1 VLRLEF
7 EGLLEDL
14 SLAAVG
20 VQGRGGG
27 QQGTD
32 DGWRCGGAVR
42 RRAGVERR
50 LAGKED
56 IG

>member
-1 VLRLEF
+1 MAGVGGVRWRCINGGGGGGEVSRLEF

-27 QQGTD
+27 
-32 DGWRCGGAVR
+32 A
-42 RRAGVERR
+42 AG
-50 LAGKED
+50 D
-56 IG
+56 